1 MARYYIYYTK
11 PKSEKR
17 FYKKHKTLDDWSTEK
32 SECWQFSEAAAR
44 KIISRKMEIVEKNR
58 IFKEHPEAKPEYHTE
73 LA

>member
-1 MARYYIYYTK
+1 MAKYYIYYTK

-44 KIISRKMEIVEKNR
+44 KIISRKKEATEKNR
-58 IFKEHPEAKPEYHTE
+58 YFALYPETKPDYQAE
-73 LA
+73 LV